1 MSQQIIYKTPVPK
14 FATIGGTCK
23 SADDPCP
30 VERSN
35 ICPPIASP
43 NMKQSQTDPPITAAL
58 PHFRCIKWP
67 APGKN
72 QAATPT
78 SQARAGVGSLA
89 STLFS
94 ILLKFRPSIICT
106 FLFRQLPDLK
116 SKL

>member
-1 MSQQIIYKTPVPK
+1 MSLQIIYKTPVPR
-14 FATIGGTCK
+14 FATMGGTCK

-43 NMKQSQTDPPITAAL
+43 STKQSQTDPPITAAL
-58 PHFRCIKWP
+58 PHFRCIKCP

-78 SQARAGVGSLA
+78 NQAPAGVGSLA
-89 STLFS
+89 STLSFS
-94 ILLKFRPSIICT
+94 LLLNSPPPFIYTSLSEANR
-106 FLFRQLPDLK
+106 
-116 SKL
+116 

>member
-1 MSQQIIYKTPVPK
+1 
-14 FATIGGTCK
+14 
-23 SADDPCP
+23 
-30 VERSN
+30 
-35 ICPPIASP
+35 
-43 NMKQSQTDPPITAAL
+43 MKQSQTDPPITAAL

-106 FLFRQLPDLK
+106 FLVRQHSNLK